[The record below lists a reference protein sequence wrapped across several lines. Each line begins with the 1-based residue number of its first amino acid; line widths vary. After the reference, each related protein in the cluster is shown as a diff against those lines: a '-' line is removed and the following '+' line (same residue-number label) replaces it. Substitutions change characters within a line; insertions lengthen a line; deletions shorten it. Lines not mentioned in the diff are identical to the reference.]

1 MINVTK
7 LLYNCSFSGDEIR
20 YERNLTPASH
30 RPIVVW
36 TVTRQCNLHCIHCY
50 SNSSDKYYPGE
61 ISAKEAEKIIFNLAK
76 FKIPVLLFSGGEPL
90 LRGDLFQINAFAKGM
105 NLRTVLST
113 NGTLITSQMAKRIK
127 EQGFDYVGV
136 SFDGIGSNN
145 DRFRGSAGAFNLALT
160 GIRNLIRVKQKTG
173 LRFTITK
180 HNYLDIPEIFK
191 LAEQENIERICFYHL
206 VYSGRSKILPNRLSE
221 AEEGVPG
228 RGSRINKDN
237 LSHSETRQCL
247 DDIYAWVRQLHQKGM
262 LKEVLTVDNH
272 ADGPYIYLKLLQDDP
287 VRTYEA
293 LRLLVKN
300 GGNSS
305 GIGIANIDNLGFVHP
320 DQFWQNHSFGNV
332 LKRDFGDIWLD
343 TTNVLIRQLKDRK
356 SYLKGRCAK
365 CGFLNICNGNFR
377 ARAEAVYG
385 DMWQQDPACYLT
397 DEEVCNAIPD
407 LQIEKTKTK

>member
-1 MINVTK
+1 M
-7 LLYNCSFSGDEIR
+7 LYNSSFSGDEIR
-20 YERNLTPASH
+20 YERELKPSVH

-36 TVTRQCNLHCIHCY
+36 TITRQCNLHCIHCY
-50 SNSSDKYYPGE
+50 SNSSNKYYPGE
-61 ISAKEAEKIIFNLAK
+61 ISTKDAKKIISSLAK

-90 LRGDLFQINAFAKGM
+90 LREDLFEINAFAKSL

-136 SFDGIGSNN
+136 SLDGIGSNN
-145 DRFRGSAGAFNLALT
+145 DRFRGKDGAFNLALT
-160 GIRNLIRVKQKTG
+160 GIRNLIGVKQKTG

-180 HNYLDIPEIFK
+180 HNYSDIPEIFK
-191 LAEQENIERICFYHL
+191 LAEQENIERVCFYHL
-206 VYSGRSKILPNRLSE
+206 VYSGR
-221 AEEGVPG
+221 
-228 RGSRINKDN
+228 GSSNEDD
-237 LSHSETRQCL
+237 LTHSQTRECL
-247 DDIYAWVRQLHQKGM
+247 DKIYMWVRQLIQKQM

-272 ADGPYIYLKLLQDDP
+272 ADGPYIYLKLLKDDP
-287 VRTYEA
+287 VRAYEA
-293 LRLLVKN
+293 LNLLIRN

-305 GIGIANIDNLGFVHP
+305 GIGIANIDNLGNVHP

-332 LKRDFGDIWLD
+332 LKRDFGEIWLD
-343 TTNVLIRQLKDRK
+343 TTNELMRQLKDRK

-365 CGFLNICNGNFR
+365 CEFLKICNGNFR

-397 DEEVCNAIPD
+397 DEEIGTVPIYGQKD
-407 LQIEKTKTK
+407 